1 MGIMDRLNNRSVCA
15 KPAQWRHVT
24 SASAHVRVQKTTDR
38 VASHVPGYETAGQQ
52 AHGAA
57 ASDPVHVEHT
67 TLKAMQEARKLV
79 ASAVEDLA
87 AANGT
92 MTQAHGL
99 KGAMTTATAAAG
111 YGEEKASWGDAG
123 KALVHDGRID
133 AKKLVESAHEK

>member
-1 MGIMDRLNNRSVCA
+1 MVFDRIGRLLGRLTGRA
-15 KPAQWRHVT
+15 
-24 SASAHVRVQKTTDR
+24 QKTTDR
-38 VASHVPGYETAGQQ
+38 VAKHVPGTTQYEQRDTAAVPKPNVG
-52 AHGAA
+52 
-57 ASDPVHVEHT
+57 DVHVEHT
-67 TLKAMQEARKLV
+67 TLKAMQEARKLI
-79 ASAVEDLA
+79 ASAIEDLS